1 VQVHALHVHHGLHAD
16 ADAWM
21 AQVAAQCRRWRRAGS
36 RMPFHG
42 HRVHRAAAARRQ
54 RRGLGAPRALRGTG
68 RHGACGRLRLVL
80 LAHHRRDQAETV
92 LLQALRGAGPA
103 GLAAMPREAER
114 GRPDLGAALA
124 APAAQRH
131 RGLCRRWR
139 LSFVADP
146 ANADDRH
153 ARSRLR
159 QQLWP
164 ALTGAFADAETT
176 LLAVARRAQEARAIL
191 AQVAQQDLQGV
202 ADGQGLRLAA
212 WLALPAPRQA
222 NVLRHWLHLLEPVPE
237 TLVLRLQ
244 AELPVAR
251 SGAAWPLGAR
261 QLRLHKGRLAVVAA
275 AASVDATQRAIDLGR
290 PGRFEL
296 SPWAGALCVEPVRAG
311 GVPADALRHAELRA
325 RHGGEQFQARAGGMA
340 RSLKKQF
347 QAHDV
352 PAWQREVPLV
362 YAQGQLVFVPGLGT
376 DARALAWPGSPRV
389 QLRWLP

>member
-1 VQVHALHVHHGLHAD
+1 
-16 ADAWM
+16 
-21 AQVAAQCRRWRRAGS
+21 
-36 RMPFHG
+36 
-42 HRVHRAAAARRQ
+42 
-54 RRGLGAPRALRGTG
+54 
-68 RHGACGRLRLVL
+68 
-80 LAHHRRDQAETV
+80 
-92 LLQALRGAGPA
+92 
-103 GLAAMPREAER
+103 
-114 GRPDLGAALA
+114 
-124 APAAQRH
+124 
-131 RGLCRRWR
+131 
-139 LSFVADP
+139 VADP
-146 ANADDRH
+146 ANADPRH

-159 QQLWP
+159 LQLWP

-296 SPWAGALCVEPVRAG
+296 SPWAP
-311 GVPADALRHAELRA
+311 
-325 RHGGEQFQARAGGMA
+325 
-340 RSLKKQF
+340 
-347 QAHDV
+347 
-352 PAWQREVPLV
+352 
-362 YAQGQLVFVPGLGT
+362 
-376 DARALAWPGSPRV
+376 
-389 QLRWLP
+389 WL